1 MATIKDVARL
11 ANTSTATVSRYLNG
25 ERVREKNRLSIESAI
40 ERLQYSIHPIARG
53 LKTNRSYMIGMI
65 VPYLGDTF
73 FSIIAENVQK
83 FLLPHRYS
91 LVVLSIGYNTDN
103 LPDAV
108 RFLIDKSVDGVLISM
123 LGGIHAGHLASL
135 KEKRIPVVLLD
146 GRLPD
151 GDETAVMADN
161 VHGAYA
167 ALAHLI
173 ENGHRDIAIIN
184 GEQKALSGKERFK
197 GYLRALEDYGIEADP
212 DLIKFGDYLK
222 ESGYLLM
229 RELLLQPK
237 RPTAVLVC
245 NDSMTVGALQ
255 AINELK
261 VRIFDELSYITF
273 DDSEIT
279 RIFNP
284 QLTSVRQPLEQ
295 ISQSAGKAL
304 LDIIEKGEFRT
315 QTIRL
320 KTELIVRDSVRNIR
334 S

>member
-1 MATIKDVARL
+1 LATIKDVARL

-161 VHGAYA
+161 VQGAYA

-255 AINELK
+255 AINELR

-295 ISQSAGKAL
+295 ISLSAGKAL
-304 LDIIEKGEFRT
+304 LEIIEKGEFRP

-320 KTELIVRDSVRNIR
+320 KTELIIRDSVRNIR